1 MAGENPAQAFIT
13 SMIEDL
19 KASDDATEKEAAAS
33 LIAIVAL
40 INATEAKIEK
50 APTLGRGSGQGL
62 AHLED
67 APMLLLFLMQTK
79 ILPEHRHTSAAFLC
93 HIPPRSRLADPI
105 HAPQLSPA
113 KPVSTGFLHL
123 CNDLGR

>member
-13 SMIEDL
+13 SIIEDL

-50 APTLGRGSGQGL
+50 APTLGHASGVMR
-62 AHLED
+62 A
-67 APMLLLFLMQTK
+67 TK
-79 ILPEHRHTSAAFLC
+79 A
-93 HIPPRSRLADPI
+93 
-105 HAPQLSPA
+105 
-113 KPVSTGFLHL
+113 
-123 CNDLGR
+123 